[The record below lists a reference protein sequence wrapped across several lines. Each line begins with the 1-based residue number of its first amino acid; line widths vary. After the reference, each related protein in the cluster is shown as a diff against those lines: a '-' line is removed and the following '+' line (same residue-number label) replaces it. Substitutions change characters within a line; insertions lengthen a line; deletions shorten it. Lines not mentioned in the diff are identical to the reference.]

1 MSLHADVGVD
11 VGGFSLDVAVD
22 VAPGETLAVLGPNGS
37 GKTTLLRTLAGLIAL
52 DRGRVTV
59 GDPGVETVLDDATT
73 GRFVPPEERSVGM
86 VFQQYLLFEHMTALD
101 NVAFG
106 LRARGMPTAEARRRA
121 HAWLERVGLD
131 AHAGNR
137 PRQLSGGQ
145 AQRVAL
151 ARALATDPAM
161 LLLDEPLAALDV
173 STRRQVRRDLR
184 DHLDGYAGVRILV
197 THDPLDAYAL
207 ADRVAIVDDGALM
220 QVGTIAEITAHPR
233 SRYVADLIGTNL
245 IAGELTD
252 DGLVTAAGVTIAVVA
267 DFTGPAFAVI
277 RPQSVTLSRDTSA
290 TSARNTV
297 TGTVDEIDRLGDR
310 VRVSIDGPLRLV
322 AEITARALDAMDLR
336 PDDTVHAAVKAVD
349 IETYPR

>member
-1 MSLHADVGVD
+1 MSLRADVGVD
-11 VGGFSLDVAVD
+11 LDGFELDISLTVE
-22 VAPGETLAVLGPNGS
+22 PGETIAVLGPNGS

-52 DRGRVTV
+52 DRGSIVLDHGT
-59 GDPGVETVLDDATT
+59 EAVLDDVSR
-73 GRFVPPEERSVGM
+73 GIFVPPERRSVGM
-86 VFQQYLLFEHMTALD
+86 VFQEYLLFGHLSALD

-106 LRARGMPTAEARRRA
+106 LRAGGMSRAEARRLA
-121 HAWLERVGLD
+121 GAWLGRLGLAD
-131 AHAGNR
+131 QAGSR
-137 PRQLSGGQ
+137 PHRLSGGQ

-173 STRRQVRRDLR
+173 ATRRQVRRDLR
-184 DHLDGYAGVRILV
+184 GHLAGYDGVRILV

-207 ADRVAIVDDGALM
+207 ADRVAIVDAGRLV
-220 QVGTIAEITAHPR
+220 QVGTIADITAHPR

-245 IAGELTD
+245 IAGDLTP
-252 DGLVTAAGVTIAVVA
+252 DGLVTAGGITIAVVA

-277 RPQSVTLSRDTSA
+277 RPQSVTLARDASA

-297 TGTVDEIDRLGDR
+297 TGIVDEVDRMGDR
-310 VRVSIDGPLRLV
+310 VRVSIDGPVRLV
-322 AEITARALDAMDLR
+322 AEITVRALDAMDLR
-336 PDDTVHAAVKAVD
+336 PGDTVHAAVKAVD